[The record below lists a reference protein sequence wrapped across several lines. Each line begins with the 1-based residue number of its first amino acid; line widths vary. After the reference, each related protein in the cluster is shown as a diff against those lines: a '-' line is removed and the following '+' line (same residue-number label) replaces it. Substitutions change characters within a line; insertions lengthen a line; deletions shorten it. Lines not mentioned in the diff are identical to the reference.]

1 MKVSQRW
8 GELITRFSRRVQ
20 QVANAVLL
28 LLCVA
33 APLLIVYHI
42 GFPTTPEIRASL
54 DLAYRSIL
62 SGQWMLVT
70 LLVLLGNV
78 QRAAATGKLSSRILR
93 IGGYLVFTLIVVL
106 NIALQ
111 NGWIAPDGFTSVATS
126 GKVMMITLL
135 AVSITELSRS
145 ITSMLGRRTSP
156 PLILAGSFMLIILIG
171 SLLLMLPNATLV
183 DISYIDS
190 LFLST
195 SAVCVTGLTPVD
207 VSVTLT
213 TTGFIILLMLI
224 QIGGL
229 GVMTIT
235 SFFGLFFVGGRSFA
249 GQMVVGDLLSTNKMS
264 GLLRMLANIIM
275 VTLAIEA
282 TGAVML
288 YMSIAETGTM
298 SHGSAWF
305 FAIFHSISAFCNA
318 GFSTLS
324 GGLADPV
331 VVQLNAIRYVV
342 SFLIIFGG
350 IGFPIF
356 SNFLHLIAHRI
367 TNLFRRAY
375 GIRPKFRPRL
385 WTLNSYIVVR
395 TTLFLV
401 VGGWVAFLT
410 LEWNASLA
418 DFDVMGKLSQSF
430 LMSVTPRTAGFNGV
444 SMTQMLPV
452 SLVLTIV
459 LMWIGGA
466 PQSTAGGIKVT
477 TAYVALKNIFSS
489 NRSTGELNIHGRRIP
504 LVSVERAFAVMA
516 LSVITITTAVVIMSI
531 AEPNL
536 SVGKL
541 VFEAVSAISTVG
553 LSVDVTPELGAVSKY
568 VLIFLMFVGRVGLLS
583 ILVLFVR
590 PSALRAKSYT
600 YPEENILIT

>member
-1 MKVSQRW
+1 MR
-8 GELITRFSRRVQ
+8 LSRRVQ
-20 QVANAVLL
+20 QVANALLL

-33 APLLIVYHI
+33 SPMLVVYHV
-42 GFPTTPEIRASL
+42 GFPTTIDARESL
-54 DLAYRSIL
+54 DLAYRSLL
-62 SGQWMLVT
+62 SGQW
-70 LLVLLGNV
+70 LLITGLILLGNV
-78 QRAAATGKLSSRILR
+78 QRAAPVRKLSSRMFR
-93 IGGYLVFTLIVVL
+93 IGGYTIFTTIVVL

-111 NGWIAPDGFTSVATS
+111 NGWISPDGFTSALT
-126 GKVMMITLL
+126 GGRMMMVTLL

-145 ITSMLGRRTSP
+145 VTSMLGRRTSP
-156 PLILAGSFMLIILIG
+156 PLILAGSFAFIILVG
-171 SLLLMLPNATLV
+171 SLLLMLPNSTTGGGIKYL
-183 DISYIDS
+183 DS

-207 VSVTLT
+207 ISTTLT
-213 TTGFIILLMLI
+213 TTGFVILLMLI

-235 SFFGLFFVGGRSFA
+235 SFFGLFFAGGRSFA

-264 GLLRMLANIIM
+264 GLLRMLANIII
-275 VTLAIEA
+275 VTLAIEG

-288 YMSIAETGTM
+288 YLSVVDSGTM

-305 FAIFHSISAFCNA
+305 FAFFHSISAFCNA

-324 GGLADPV
+324 GGLADPIIS
-331 VVQLNAIRYVV
+331 QLNTIRWVV
-342 SFLIIFGG
+342 SFLIVFGG

-356 SNFLHLIAHRI
+356 SNFLHLIGHRI
-367 TNLFRRAY
+367 SNIFRRVY
-375 GIRPKFRPRL
+375 GIHPTVRPRL
-385 WTLNSYIVVR
+385 WSLNSYIVVR
-395 TTLFLV
+395 ATLFLIIF
-401 VGGWVAFLT
+401 GWVAFLA

-418 DFDVMGKLSQSF
+418 PFDFWGKLSQGF

-444 SMTQMLPV
+444 SMAEMLPV
-452 SLVLTIV
+452 SLILTIV

-504 LVSVERAFAVMA
+504 LLSVERAFAVIF
-516 LSVITITTAVVIMSI
+516 LSAITIATAVVVMAI
-531 AEPNL
+531 AEPHV
-536 SVGKL
+536 SVGRL
-541 VFEAVSAISTVG
+541 LFEAVSAISTVG
-553 LSVDVTPELGAVSKY
+553 LSMDLTPELGDTSKY
-568 VLIFLMFVGRVGLLS
+568 VLIFLMFAGRVGLLS
-583 ILVLFVR
+583 LLILFMR
-590 PSALRAKSYT
+590 PSALRSKAFT